1 MGRIIEKDVEER
13 LIKVYINVGFIS
25 YLIEVKKL
33 VSRGSNSSFSV
44 DVSSDDMYKTIIN
57 VEFWP
62 NDVFIRDFSFENF
75 FLQGFNCETKNKVL
89 IHYIGTSKYSRHCHI
104 ISSILESENT

>member
-62 NDVFIRDFSFENF
+62 NTHTLHWYIKIFEA
-75 FLQGFNCETKNKVL
+75 LS
-89 IHYIGTSKYSRHCHI
+89 HH
-104 ISSILESENT
+104 